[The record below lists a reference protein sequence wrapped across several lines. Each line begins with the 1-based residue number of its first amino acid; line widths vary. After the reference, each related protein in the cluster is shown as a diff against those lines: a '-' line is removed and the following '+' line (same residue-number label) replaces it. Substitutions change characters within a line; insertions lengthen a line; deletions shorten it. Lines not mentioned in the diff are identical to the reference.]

1 MTQTT
6 TRTSARSTAAAS
18 APKTLEI
25 EVGRKGQGILNKLA
39 NLRVAR
45 LMAEREEKPT
55 KEQARELWLEASRS
69 LEVGDVLLVKA
80 MGVVRGQVTLKRR
93 APAVD
98 LDLLLQAFPE
108 AYEKCVQ
115 TDVYTPQFDTV

>member
-1 MTQTT
+1 MTQTA
-6 TRTSARSTAAAS
+6 TRTSAKPTAAA

-45 LMAEREEKPT
+45 LMAEREEKPV
-55 KEQARELWLEASRS
+55 KEQARELWLEASRE
-69 LEVGDVLLVKA
+69 LVPGDVILVKA
-80 MGVVRGQVTLKRR
+80 MGVVRGRVTLKKR

-98 LDLLLQAFPE
+98 LDLLMSAFPE

-115 TDVYTPQFDTV
+115 DNVYTPQFDSV

>member
-45 LMAEREEKPT
+45 LMAEREEKPV
-55 KEQARELWLEASRS
+55 KEQARDLWIEASRQ
-69 LEVGDVLLVKA
+69 LEPGDVILVKA
-80 MGVVRGQVTLKRR
+80 MGVVRGRVTLKKR
-93 APAVD
+93 APGVD
-98 LDLLLQAFPE
+98 LDLLLQAYPE
-108 AYEKCVQ
+108 AYANCVQ
-115 TDVYTPQFDTV
+115 DNVYTPQFDSV

>member
-6 TRTSARSTAAAS
+6 TRTSARSTAAA
-18 APKTLEI
+18 KTIEI

-45 LMAEREEKPT
+45 LMAEREEKPV
-55 KEQARELWLEASRS
+55 KEQARELWLEASRQ
-69 LEVGDVLLVKA
+69 LEIGDVILVKA
-80 MGVVRGQVTLKRR
+80 MGVVRGRVTLKKR

-98 LDLLLQAFPE
+98 LDLLLAGWPE

-115 TDVYTPQFDTV
+115 DNVYTPQFDSV